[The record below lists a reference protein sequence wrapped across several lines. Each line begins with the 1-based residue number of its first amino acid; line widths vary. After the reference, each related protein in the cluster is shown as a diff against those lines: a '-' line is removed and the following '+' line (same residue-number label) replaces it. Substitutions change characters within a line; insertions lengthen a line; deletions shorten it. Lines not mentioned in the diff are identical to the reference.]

1 MPGCLKLEVV
11 YEGPLTLTEPHLSR
25 EERRGPLSPPSAQYQ
40 GIAVTGCRYSVLT
53 IKEEAWLSELSALG
67 SVSSAQEGIDINT
80 DRDSDYPTRNLEF
93 PFY

>member
-25 EERRGPLSPPSAQYQ
+25 EEDPSPLPSAQYQ

-53 IKEEAWLSELSALG
+53 IKEEARLSELSALG

-80 DRDSDYPTRNLEF
+80 DRDSDYPTINLEF